1 MRAATES
8 ARASGP
14 EVVRQVRLAADY
26 DCHPVWVR
34 GSDGISDNVAP
45 GDLPVDQGLAED
57 LERWGDAYDATL
69 NRDDPVTSGFPT
81 PQDEA
86 AFAERGATL
95 ARELARQL
103 GAAWRVTYYD
113 PRLSEDVPCGPE

>member
-1 MRAATES
+1 MSDGVEEAEEAG
-8 ARASGP
+8 A
-14 EVVRQVRLAADY
+14 VRQVRLAADY

-34 GSDGISDNVAP
+34 GSDGVRDNVAP
-45 GDLPVDQGLAED
+45 GELPVDRRLAED
-57 LERWGDAYDATL
+57 LERWGDTYDATL
-69 NRDDPVTSGFPT
+69 NRDDPVASGFPS

-86 AFAERGATL
+86 AFAERGAHL

-113 PRLSEDVPCGPE
+113 PRVAEDVPYGPT